1 MLLRKVLL
9 SIMMVLLF
17 SMSAKAVNPDEILTD
32 PVLEARARS
41 LSKEVR
47 CMVCQNQSIDN
58 SDASVAKDLRL
69 LIRDRIVAGDSDT
82 QVLDYLVGRFGEF
95 VLLKP
100 RFSMSNIVLWATP
113 IFALVLGVFLVI
125 AILSKSKKQNNSPNR
140 QKGDGKSSNTNG
152 ESLLLSKKEKDKI
165 TKILG
170 ESD

>member
-1 MLLRKVLL
+1 MLFRKISL
-9 SIMMVLLF
+9 SIVLILF
-17 SMSAKAVNPDEILTD
+17 SCIGAKAVNPDEILQN
-32 PVLEARARS
+32 PILEERARS
-41 LSKEVR
+41 LSKEIR
-47 CMVCQNQSIDN
+47 CMVCQNQSIDD

-69 LIRDRIVAGDSDT
+69 LIRERLTKGDSDV

-113 IFALVLGVFLVI
+113 ILALTLGIFLVV
-125 AILSKSKKQNNSPNR
+125 LVMRRSNKQNSSTN
-140 QKGDGKSSNTNG
+140 QKHGVNKQSAQSDGDIF
-152 ESLLLSKKEKDKI
+152 LSKKEKAEI